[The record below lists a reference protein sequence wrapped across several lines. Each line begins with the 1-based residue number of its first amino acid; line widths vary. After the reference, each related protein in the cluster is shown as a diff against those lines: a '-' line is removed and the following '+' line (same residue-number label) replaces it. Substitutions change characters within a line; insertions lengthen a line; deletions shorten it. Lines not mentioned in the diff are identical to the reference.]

1 MSTPPSRFA
10 IPKPRRDVL
19 VAGATGLVGQALIET
34 LLSGSAVGNVHALV
48 RAEQPHWKRRTGV
61 MQHVVSYPS
70 GLGALPH
77 ADDAYCCLGTT
88 IKTAGSQAAFRAVDF
103 DAVVAFA
110 RAARAA
116 GATRIAIVSAL
127 GASASSRV
135 FYNRVKGEA
144 EQAVHALG
152 FSTLVIARP
161 SLLLGDRAVL
171 GQPTRPI
178 ERLAA
183 ALSAPLGWL
192 LPQSVRP
199 IEAQTVARAMVQAMQ
214 QANRGTYV
222 LESGDLQVMARM
234 GATLDV

>member
-1 MSTPPSRFA
+1 MSATPSRFA

-152 FSTLVIARP
+152 FATLVIARP
-161 SLLLGDRAVL
+161 SLLLGDRGTFRWVEQVGKVAGVL
-171 GQPTRPI
+171 APARWRPV
-178 ERLAA
+178 AA
-183 ALSAPLGWL
+183 ES
-192 LPQSVRP
+192 
-199 IEAQTVARAMVQAMQ
+199 VARALIAAARRDEPGVRILE
-214 QANRGTYV
+214 NTDLRG
-222 LESGDLQVMARM
+222 G
-234 GATLDV
+234 G